1 MTVATECLHP
11 KECLVCA
18 LRNGE
23 FTDEGWRNINYMLEK
38 LEEIKKMDPVAAEMA
53 PDKLNRGLLS

>member
-1 MTVATECLHP
+1 MTVATEFLHP

-23 FTDEGWRNINYMLEK
+23 FTEEGWRNISFMMEK
-38 LEEIKKMDPVAAEMA
+38 LEEIKKMDPVAAEIA
-53 PDKLNRGLLS
+53 LDKLNRGLL